1 MRFEAEEKFRKGNMG
16 IEELRNEV
24 LKLNP
29 ESRAYLAKELINSL
43 DTMSE
48 VEIESL
54 WVTEAARRDNELDQG
69 TARGYPAKEALTRVR
84 ASRK

>member
-1 MRFEAEEKFRKGNMG
+1 MG

-43 DTMSE
+43 DTMNE
-48 VEIESL
+48 VEIECL
-54 WVTEAARRDNELDQG
+54 WVNEAARRDDELDKGLAQ
-69 TARGYPAKEALTRVR
+69 ACPAKEVLSRAR